1 MAIKKSRLI
10 CQEQIKNMPP
20 HLTCEKIEIES
31 RDSTQIPI
39 VMVYDK
45 RHYNDNSPWVLKTNG
60 SLSCKEDL
68 GFKSHWLSLLDR
80 GIVIAFP
87 LSRGT
92 RFFDDNWFFSGVAE
106 RKHVHIEDL
115 IDSAIFIK

>member
-1 MAIKKSRLI
+1 
-10 CQEQIKNMPP
+10 
-20 HLTCEKIEIES
+20 
-31 RDSTQIPI
+31 
-39 VMVYDK
+39 
-45 RHYNDNSPWVLKTNG
+45 
-60 SLSCKEDL
+60 
-68 GFKSHWLSLLDR
+68 LLDR

-115 IDSAIFIK
+115 IDSAIFIKQNKLTEKLALFSTGYSGSHSALTAVIKEPFLFHGATFFNAVADLPNHL